1 MDTANKTIQE
11 MFNEISKRKNK
22 TSEKIKV
29 GVVGVLHTFGKDI
42 GYKPHVHCMVTEGG
56 FTKRGVYL
64 EIGSYIDFD
73 SLHRKWQRDILE
85 ALKPHLH
92 ESIIDLAFRKYPNGF
107 CAYVK
112 PERISSRKRLIE
124 YIGRYL
130 RHPAIANSRID
141 YYDGETVGFW
151 YKDAEE
157 NIYHK
162 QMFVD
167 DFISAV
173 IQHVPERNEKL
184 VRYYGAYA
192 RLKRRKLFRQLTITD
207 VILSSGVRN
216 KKIPC
221 PVCRLPMEIIA
232 YCDKPPSNNRG
243 LITNW

>member
-1 MDTANKTIQE
+1 M
-11 MFNEISKRKNK
+11 
-22 TSEKIKV
+22 
-29 GVVGVLHTFGKDI
+29 
-42 GYKPHVHCMVTEGG
+42 
-56 FTKRGVYL
+56 
-64 EIGSYIDFD
+64 
-73 SLHRKWQRDILE
+73 E
-85 ALKPHLH
+85 ALKPHVH
-92 ESIIDLAFRKYPNGF
+92 KSVIDLAFRKYSKGF

-141 YYDGETVGFW
+141 YYDREIVGFW

-167 DFISAV
+167 DLISSI

-184 VRYYGAYA
+184 VRYYGSYA
-192 RLKRRKLFRQLTITD
+192 RLKRRKLFKQLSIID
-207 VILSSGVRN
+207 AILSSKVGSRR
-216 KKIPC
+216 IPC
-221 PVCRLPMEIIA
+221 PICKSYMEVLA
-232 YCDKPPSNNRG
+232 YCGKPPPKDKN